1 MALLELDRMSK
12 EEVVAAL
19 HLSPHP
25 EGGFFRETWRSD
37 VLAVAHGTSESNQT
51 QQVCGTA
58 IYFLLGT
65 RDRSHLHILHGNND
79 EAWHHYGGASIEIV
93 EIVPENGELRIVR
106 LGKKLGD
113 GEVLQHVVKAGHVF
127 GSRVVLEVKPGEGN
141 GECDWALV
149 GCTVCP
155 GFEFS
160 QFEIPSRKVL
170 LEKYPQHERVILDLT
185 RPDDAGSEAT

>member
-1 MALLELDRMSK
+1 MALLDRMSK

-37 VLAVAHGTSESNQT
+37 VLAVAPSTSENT

-58 IYFLLGT
+58 IYFLLGKG
-65 RDRSHLHILHGNND
+65 DRSHLHILHGNND

-127 GSRVVLEVKPGEGN
+127 GSRVVLEVKGEGDEM
-141 GECDWALV
+141 ECDWALV

-170 LEKYPQHERVILDLT
+170 LEKYPQHERVIVDLT
-185 RPDDAGSEAT
+185 RPDDAGGAAT